1 MRLGPHQSWTLPY
14 IYFLKKGVCPMTNFT
29 RSPTFDAANASQKAE
44 LLLRRLGVRRTL
56 VGFDY
61 TVYMSVQVAANPSS
75 LQLITKRL
83 YRETAKQ
90 FHTTSIAVE
99 RAVRTVIGDCWK
111 LEDHSL
117 LDTLAGRRLTRSP
130 SNSVFID
137 LVAGYLRYPLS

>member
-1 MRLGPHQSWTLPY
+1 
-14 IYFLKKGVCPMTNFT
+14 MTNFT
-29 RSPTFDAANASQKAE
+29 LSPTFDAANASQKAE
-44 LLLRRLGVRRTL
+44 LLLRRLGVRRNL

-99 RAVRTVIGDCWK
+99 RAVRTVIGDSSRADRLPALRRRHAWRWRLFPSQRFFVPK
-111 LEDHSL
+111 LSFISK
-117 LDTLAGRRLTRSP
+117 RS
-130 SNSVFID
+130 SI
-137 LVAGYLRYPLS
+137 

>member
-1 MRLGPHQSWTLPY
+1 
-14 IYFLKKGVCPMTNFT
+14 MTNFT
-29 RSPTFDAANASQKAE
+29 LSPTFDAANASQKAE
-44 LLLRRLGVRRTL
+44 LLLRRLGVRRNL

-111 LEDHSL
+111 LEDTAYWIPWPDGH
-117 LDTLAGRRLTRSP
+117 LTRSP

>member
-1 MRLGPHQSWTLPY
+1 MDAPLHLL
-14 IYFLKKGVCPMTNFT
+14 FEK
-29 RSPTFDAANASQKAE
+29 RSLSYDKFHPVTYFDAANASQKAE
-44 LLLRRLGVRRTL
+44 LLLRRLGVRRNL

-99 RAVRTVIGDCWK
+99 RAGPR
-111 LEDHSL
+111 
-117 LDTLAGRRLTRSP
+117 P
-130 SNSVFID
+130 
-137 LVAGYLRYPLS
+137 

>member
-1 MRLGPHQSWTLPY
+1 MRKNLDT
-14 IYFLKKGVCPMTNFT
+14 T
-29 RSPTFDAANASQKAE
+29 
-44 LLLRRLGVRRTL
+44 RRLGVRRNL

-117 LDTLAGRRLTRSP
+117 LDTLAGRHLTRSP

>member
-1 MRLGPHQSWTLPY
+1 
-14 IYFLKKGVCPMTNFT
+14 MTNFT
-29 RSPTFDAANASQKAE
+29 LSPTFDAANASQKAE
-44 LLLRRLGVRRTL
+44 LLLRRLGVRRNL

-75 LQLITKRL
+75 LQLI

-117 LDTLAGRRLTRSP
+117 LDTLAGRHLTRSP

>member
-1 MRLGPHQSWTLPY
+1 
-14 IYFLKKGVCPMTNFT
+14 MTNFT
-29 RSPTFDAANASQKAE
+29 LSPTFDAANASQKAE
-44 LLLRRLGVRRTL
+44 LLLRRLGVRRNL

-99 RAVRTVIGDCWK
+99 RADRKSTAPYSLSLTLSDCW
-111 LEDHSL
+111 SL
-117 LDTLAGRRLTRSP
+117 SLFTMFSGVKPRFFA
-130 SNSVFID
+130 
-137 LVAGYLRYPLS
+137 

>member
-1 MRLGPHQSWTLPY
+1 
-14 IYFLKKGVCPMTNFT
+14 MTNFT
-29 RSPTFDAANASQKAE
+29 LSPTFDAANASQKAE
-44 LLLRRLGVRRTL
+44 LLLRRLGVRRNL

-117 LDTLAGRRLTRSP
+117 LDNRVLQGSP
-130 SNSVFID
+130 SYVGGQRFEVP
-137 LVAGYLRYPLS
+137 LYLCYSPPGRAMDTQAYYS

>member
-1 MRLGPHQSWTLPY
+1 MPLKRQSCSCAGW
-14 IYFLKKGVCPMTNFT
+14 
-29 RSPTFDAANASQKAE
+29 A
-44 LLLRRLGVRRTL
+44 VRRNL

-99 RAVRTVIGDCWK
+99 RAVRTVIGDC
-111 LEDHSL
+111 
-117 LDTLAGRRLTRSP
+117 G
-130 SNSVFID
+130 N
-137 LVAGYLRYPLS
+137 LRTTAFWIPWPDGT

>member
-1 MRLGPHQSWTLPY
+1 
-14 IYFLKKGVCPMTNFT
+14 MTNFT
-29 RSPTFDAANASQKAE
+29 LSPTFDAANASQKAE
-44 LLLRRLGVRRTL
+44 LLLRRLGVRRNL

-117 LDTLAGRRLTRSP
+117 LD
-130 SNSVFID
+130 
-137 LVAGYLRYPLS
+137 LSLIHI

>member
-29 RSPTFDAANASQKAE
+29 LSPTFDAANASQKAE
-44 LLLRRLGVRRTL
+44 LLL

-117 LDTLAGRRLTRSP
+117 LDTLAGRHLTRSP

>member
-1 MRLGPHQSWTLPY
+1 
-14 IYFLKKGVCPMTNFT
+14 MTNFT
-29 RSPTFDAANASQKAE
+29 LSPTFDAANASQKAE
-44 LLLRRLGVRRTL
+44 LLLRRLGVRRNL

-111 LEDHSL
+111 LERTTAFWIPWPDG
-117 LDTLAGRRLTRSP
+117 T
-130 SNSVFID
+130 
-137 LVAGYLRYPLS
+137 

>member
-1 MRLGPHQSWTLPY
+1 MDAPLHLLFERRGLS
-14 IYFLKKGVCPMTNFT
+14 
-29 RSPTFDAANASQKAE
+29 SPTFDAANASQKAG
-44 LLLRRLGVRRTL
+44 LLLRRLGVRRNL

-99 RAVRTVIGDCWK
+99 RAVRTVIGGCWR
-111 LEDHSL
+111 LGDHSL
-117 LDTLAGRRLTRSP
+117 
-130 SNSVFID
+130 

>member
-1 MRLGPHQSWTLPY
+1 
-14 IYFLKKGVCPMTNFT
+14 MTNFT
-29 RSPTFDAANASQKAE
+29 LSPTFDAANASQKAE
-44 LLLRRLGVRRTL
+44 LLLRRLGVRRNL

-90 FHTTSIAVE
+90 FHTTSIA
-99 RAVRTVIGDCWK
+99 
-111 LEDHSL
+111 
-117 LDTLAGRRLTRSP
+117 DTLAGRRLTRSP

>member
-1 MRLGPHQSWTLPY
+1 
-14 IYFLKKGVCPMTNFT
+14 MTNFT
-29 RSPTFDAANASQKAE
+29 LSPTFDASNASQKAE
-44 LLLRRLGVRRTL
+44 LLLRRLGVRRNL

-61 TVYMSVQVAANPSS
+61 TIYMSVQVAANPSS

-117 LDTLAGRRLTRSP
+117 LDTLAGRHLTRSP

>member
-1 MRLGPHQSWTLPY
+1 
-14 IYFLKKGVCPMTNFT
+14 MTNFT
-29 RSPTFDAANASQKAE
+29 LSPTFDAANASQKAE
-44 LLLRRLGVRRTL
+44 LLLRRLGVRRNL

-90 FHTTSIAVE
+90 FHTASIAVE

>member
-1 MRLGPHQSWTLPY
+1 MPLKRQSCSCAGWA
-14 IYFLKKGVCPMTNFT
+14 C
-29 RSPTFDAANASQKAE
+29 AE
-44 LLLRRLGVRRTL
+44 TWSDLT
-56 VGFDY
+56 
-61 TVYMSVQVAANPSS
+61 TPVYMSVQVAANPSS

-117 LDTLAGRRLTRSP
+117 LDTLAGRHLTRSP

>member
-1 MRLGPHQSWTLPY
+1 
-14 IYFLKKGVCPMTNFT
+14 MTNFT
-29 RSPTFDAANASQKAE
+29 LSPTFDAANASQKAE
-44 LLLRRLGVRRTL
+44 LLLRRLGVRRNL

-61 TVYMSVQVAANPSS
+61 TVYMSNPSS

-117 LDTLAGRRLTRSP
+117 LNTLAGRHLTRSP

>member
-1 MRLGPHQSWTLPY
+1 
-14 IYFLKKGVCPMTNFT
+14 MTNFT
-29 RSPTFDAANASQKAE
+29 LSPTFDAANASQKAE
-44 LLLRRLGVRRTL
+44 LLLRRLGVRRNL

-111 LEDHSL
+111 LEGPQPSGYPGRTAPDPQSL
-117 LDTLAGRRLTRSP
+117 QQR
-130 SNSVFID
+130 IH
-137 LVAGYLRYPLS
+137 

>member
-1 MRLGPHQSWTLPY
+1 MPLKRQSCSCAGWACAETWSDLTTPY
-14 IYFLKKGVCPMTNFT
+14 TCLC
-29 RSPTFDAANASQKAE
+29 RW
-44 LLLRRLGVRRTL
+44 
-56 VGFDY
+56 
-61 TVYMSVQVAANPSS
+61 
-75 LQLITKRL
+75 ITKRL

-117 LDTLAGRRLTRSP
+117 LDTLAGRHLTRSP

>member
-14 IYFLKKGVCPMTNFT
+14 IYFLKKRSLSYANFT
-29 RSPTFDAANASQKAE
+29 LSPTLDAANASQKAE
-44 LLLRRLGVRRTL
+44 LLLRRLGVRRNL

-99 RAVRTVIGDCWK
+99 RAVRTVTRDV
-111 LEDHSL
+111 LE
-117 LDTLAGRRLTRSP
+117 T
-130 SNSVFID
+130 
-137 LVAGYLRYPLS
+137 

>member
-1 MRLGPHQSWTLPY
+1 
-14 IYFLKKGVCPMTNFT
+14 MTNFT
-29 RSPTFDAANASQKAE
+29 LSPTFDAANASQKAE
-44 LLLRRLGVRRTL
+44 LLLRRLGVRRNL

-61 TVYMSVQVAANPSS
+61 TVYVSVQVAANPSS

-111 LEDHSL
+111 L
-117 LDTLAGRRLTRSP
+117 LDTLAGRHLTRSP